1 MDKLI
6 FTALGAASNQSFQR
20 VQLTNDLAN
29 ISTVG
34 YKRSESSRPESAYLN
49 GPGFPTRFQPIVPS
63 RVERVL
69 LDTGTRMETGNP
81 LDIAMNDATVL
92 GVQAEGGEV
101 AFTRRG
107 DLHVSSD
114 GFLET
119 GTGKL
124 VLGEGGGAIA
134 VPPGGIVNIAPDGTV
149 FFQDPAVE
157 AEPAQPI
164 GQLLIRDASAATLVR
179 RTDGLFEAE
188 GANGAGGDIPVGPN
202 TASVDSGSLEGSNV
216 SAVEVMVNLL
226 DFYRS
231 FETQMK
237 VIKSSEEMDKD
248 GSRLMRAG

>member
-34 YKRSESSRPESAYLN
+34 YKRSQSSRPESAFIN

-63 RVERVL
+63 RVERIV

-81 LDIAMNDATVL
+81 LDITMNDATVL
-92 GVQAEGGEV
+92 GLQAEGGEV

-107 DLHVSSD
+107 DLHISNE

-134 VPPGGIVNIAPDGTV
+134 VPQGGIVNIAPDGTV
-149 FFQDPAVE
+149 F
-157 AEPAQPI
+157 
-164 GQLLIRDASAATLVR
+164 RDASAVTLVR
-179 RTDGLFEAE
+179 RTDGLFEAL
-188 GANGAGGDIPVGPN
+188 GSDGAGGDIPNGPN
-202 TASVDSGSLEGSNV
+202 TASVESGSLEGSNV

>member
-1 MDKLI
+1 MDRLI
-6 FTALGAASNQSFQR
+6 FTALGAASNQGFQR

-34 YKRSESSRPESAYLN
+34 YKRSQSSRPESATLN

-63 RVERVL
+63 RVESIVL
-69 LDTGTRMETGNP
+69 DSGTRMETGNP

-92 GVQAEGGEV
+92 GVQGENGEI

-107 DLHVSSD
+107 DLGVSLD

-119 GTGKL
+119 GNGYL
-124 VLGEGGGAIA
+124 VAGEGGGAIT
-134 VPPGGIVNIAPDGTV
+134 VPVNGTVNITPDGTV
-149 FFQDPAVE
+149 FFQDANTPE
-157 AEPAQPI
+157 ALAQPI
-164 GQLLIRDASAATLVR
+164 GQLLIRDASATTLTR
-179 RTDGLFEAE
+179 RSDGLFEE
-188 GANGAGGDIPVGPN
+188 SGANGLGGDIQSGPN
-202 TASVDSGSLEGSNV
+202 VASVESGSLEGSNV

>member
-34 YKRSESSRPESAYLN
+34 YKRSQASRPESATLN
-49 GPGFPTRFQPIVPS
+49 GPGFPTRFQPVVPS

-119 GTGKL
+119 GTGQL

-134 VPPGGIVNIAPDGTV
+134 IPQGGIVNIAPDGTV
-149 FFQDPAVE
+149 FFQDPTAE
-157 AEPAQPI
+157 A
-164 GQLLIRDASAATLVR
+164 
-179 RTDGLFEAE
+179 
-188 GANGAGGDIPVGPN
+188 
-202 TASVDSGSLEGSNV
+202 
-216 SAVEVMVNLL
+216 
-226 DFYRS
+226 
-231 FETQMK
+231 
-237 VIKSSEEMDKD
+237 
-248 GSRLMRAG
+248 

>member
-1 MDKLI
+1 
-6 FTALGAASNQSFQR
+6 
-20 VQLTNDLAN
+20 
-29 ISTVG
+29 
-34 YKRSESSRPESAYLN
+34 
-49 GPGFPTRFQPIVPS
+49 
-63 RVERVL
+63 
-69 LDTGTRMETGNP
+69 METGNP

-119 GTGKL
+119 GTGQL

-134 VPPGGIVNIAPDGTV
+134 IPQGGIVNIAPDGTV
-149 FFQDPAVE
+149 FFQDPTAE

-188 GANGAGGDIPVGPN
+188 GANGAGGDIPLGPN